1 MNKTAILHI
10 PESQYSFAYGEH
22 ELRIR
27 LRAARGDLDSVT
39 LIYAVKY
46 DWLTH
51 RKSCPMQKSYS
62 DDLYDY
68 YTAAL
73 SVPDPRIGYVLY
85 LKRGEEAYY
94 YSEEGLTV
102 DYDHEKSYYNFFQHP
117 YTRQAPSSR
126 DT

>member
-46 DWLTH
+46 DWLTE
-51 RKSCPMQKSYS
+51 RQSLPMRKSYS
-62 DDLYDY
+62 DELYDY
-68 YTAAL
+68 
-73 SVPDPRIGYVLY
+73 
-85 LKRGEEAYY
+85 
-94 YSEEGLTV
+94 
-102 DYDHEKSYYNFFQHP
+102 
-117 YTRQAPSSR
+117 
-126 DT
+126 

>member
-46 DWLTH
+46 CLLYT
-51 RKSCPMQKSYS
+51 S
-62 DDLYDY
+62 D
-68 YTAAL
+68 AADEL
-73 SVPDPRIGYVLY
+73 
-85 LKRGEEAYY
+85 
-94 YSEEGLTV
+94 
-102 DYDHEKSYYNFFQHP
+102 
-117 YTRQAPSSR
+117 
-126 DT
+126 